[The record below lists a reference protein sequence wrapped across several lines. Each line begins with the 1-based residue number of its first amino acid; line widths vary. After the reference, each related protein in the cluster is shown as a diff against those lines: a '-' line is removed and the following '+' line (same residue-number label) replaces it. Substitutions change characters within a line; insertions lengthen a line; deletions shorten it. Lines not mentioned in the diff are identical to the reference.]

1 MLKRAMLW
9 SIRWTLWIMMKSQ
22 ERLWRRCTV
31 VVVYVLLLAVFLNC
45 AGLDHRWHQNHFLN
59 ILLLVCLLVY
69 WPSMRGMRSLK
80 SLEERSIAMYGVSF
94 YRLTTEQARAVD
106 RTREPGSKETY
117 DREDEFAFAARRGSV
132 EKAFAFLRPALLL
145 FAAAYWAIY
154 LWLPDGL
161 VRRGLM
167 DSPMVVTW
175 LIAFMLTLP
184 QVILL
189 WTEPDEVSEPKVVAM
204 EREV

>member
-1 MLKRAMLW
+1 MLRRAMLR

-31 VVVYVLLLAVFLNC
+31 GVFYVLLVGVFISC
-45 AGLDHRWHQNHFLN
+45 AGLDHRWHQDHFLF
-59 ILLLVCLLVY
+59 ILGFVCLLVY
-69 WPSMRGMRSLK
+69 WPSVRGMRSLK

-94 YRLTTEQARAVD
+94 YRLTTEQTHAVD
-106 RTREPGSKETY
+106 RTREPGSKKAY
-117 DREDEFAFAARRGSV
+117 DQEDEFAFVARRGSV
-132 EKAFAFLRPALLL
+132 EKAFAFLRPALLI
-145 FAAAYWAIY
+145 FAAAYWVIY

-175 LIAFMLTLP
+175 LIAFVLTLP

-189 WTEPDEVSEPKVVAM
+189 WTEPDEVGEPKVVTM
-204 EREV
+204 EREA